1 MANLKTQYIGLELAH
16 PVVAS
21 ASPLSYTLDGLKRL
35 EDGGVSA
42 VVLFS
47 LFEEQ
52 IHRNDAEHDWTVG
65 RWARASVEATG
76 YLPLPRRIDFAPDA
90 YLELIR
96 QAKDALD
103 IPVIGSLNG
112 VTDDGWTRY
121 ARSIQEAGADA
132 IELNV
137 FYVPADLS
145 MSARAVDQRQVDVAS
160 SVRRA
165 VSIPLAVKLSPYFSS
180 LPEVA
185 RRLLV
190 AGADGLVLF
199 NRFYQPDFDLD
210 LLEVSDDLEL
220 SGPGEI
226 RLPLLWISLLYGE
239 LPVSL
244 AATTGVETY
253 EEVAKYMLAG
263 ADVAMAASS
272 LLRHGPAHAGTIVR
286 GLSEW
291 MDRKEFRSV
300 AEMRGYLSQLRI
312 VDRPAFERMNY
323 MRILQGNGIYDP
335 RAAAPERGASA
346 EDARRDR

>member
-1 MANLKTQYIGLELAH
+1 MANLSTQYMGLELEH
-16 PVVAS
+16 PLMAS

-52 IHRNDAEHDWTVG
+52 IRRNDAEHDWAAA
-65 RWARASVEATG
+65 RWTRASLEATG
-76 YLPLPRRIDFAPDA
+76 FLPPPRRLDYPPES

-96 QAKDALD
+96 QAKEALR

-112 VTDDGWTRY
+112 VTDEGWTRY
-121 ARSIQEAGADA
+121 ARSLQEAGADA

-137 FYVPADLS
+137 FYVPADPAQ
-145 MSARAVDQRQVDVAS
+145 SARGVEQRYVDIAS

-165 VSIPLAVKLSPYFSS
+165 VTIPVAVKLSPYFSS
-180 LPEVA
+180 LPEMA

-199 NRFYQPDFDLD
+199 NRFYQPDFDLEN
-210 LLEVSDDLEL
+210 LEVTSDLEL
-220 SGPGEI
+220 SSPNEI

-239 LPVSL
+239 FPVSL
-244 AATTGVETY
+244 AATTGVESH
-253 EEVAKYMLAG
+253 EEVAKYVLAG

-272 LLRHGPAHAGTIVR
+272 LLRHGPGHAKSIVH

-291 MDRKEFRSV
+291 MDRLEFRSV

-312 VDRPAFERMNY
+312 IDPVAFERMNY
-323 MRILQGNGIYDP
+323 MRILQEY
-335 RAAAPERGASA
+335 GAS
-346 EDARRDR
+346 